1 MDIVSGHFD
10 FNFVGH
16 RPFIHRDASSM
27 KPWLESLD
35 SLKGNFSLKTL
46 SCSSDAY
53 ITDACRS
60 VKLGDFFHDSGFSQE
75 SHLYISHV
83 FHQNG
88 RSLDLDLDNLF
99 PTPECLNKS
108 IVQRFRIKRFLA
120 GPKGTGT
127 ALHQHSRA
135 YFYNIVGVKRWFLAK
150 PSQEN
155 NDSLASFS
163 YDVNN
168 KSIHSISDWFNSHA
182 SKLSVQLKDAFLFD
196 LHPGDSLFI
205 PDGFHHAVLNLTS
218 TVGVAFS
225 WESNFQQVLT

>member
-1 MDIVSGHFD
+1 MDIVSGNFD

-16 RPFIHRDASSM
+16 RPFIHRDSSGM

-35 SLKGNFSLKTL
+35 SLRDNCSQKIL
-46 SCSSDAY
+46 SCSSDSY

-60 VKLGDFFHDSGFSQE
+60 LKCEDFFLDSGLAQE
-75 SHLYISHV
+75 SDLYISHV

-88 RSLDLDLDNLF
+88 RTLDFDLETII
-99 PTPECLNKS
+99 PTPECLNKN
-108 IVQRFRIKRFLA
+108 IVQRFRIKRFVA

-155 NDSLASFS
+155 NNSLASFS

-168 KSIHSISDWFNSHA
+168 KSIHSISEWFNVYA
-182 SKLSVQLKDAFLFD
+182 PKLSVQLQDSFLFD
-196 LHPGDSLFI
+196 LHAGDSLFI
-205 PDGFHHAVLNLTS
+205 PDGYHHAVLNLTS

-225 WESNFQQVLT
+225 WESKFQHAPN